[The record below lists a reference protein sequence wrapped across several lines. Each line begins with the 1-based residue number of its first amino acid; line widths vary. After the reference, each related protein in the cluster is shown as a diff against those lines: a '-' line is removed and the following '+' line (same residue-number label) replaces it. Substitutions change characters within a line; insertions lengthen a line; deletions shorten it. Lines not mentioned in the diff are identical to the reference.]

1 MWQVDIAQHLHLCN
15 HDHKMAQGCA
25 MSGKFTL
32 NFPDVLYAWVR
43 VSFVTVSKD
52 LPSSCRFDTA
62 SAGWIYLMSATMN
75 PIQSFTVVERRIAN
89 IGRYLG
95 MLMLPP
101 EYSARWVMN
110 EHRVA
115 SLVCSDLSQNQ
126 CCNAKSR
133 MATCHVASSRQPYFV
148 PMFAHTHMKF
158 YYIV

>member
-1 MWQVDIAQHLHLCN
+1 
-15 HDHKMAQGCA
+15 

-43 VSFVTVSKD
+43 VPFVTVSKD

-101 EYSARWVMN
+101 EYSVRWVMN
-110 EHRVA
+110 EHRG
-115 SLVCSDLSQNQ
+115 CF
-126 CCNAKSR
+126 
-133 MATCHVASSRQPYFV
+133 TC
-148 PMFAHTHMKF
+148 MF
-158 YYIV
+158 